1 MLQRFNSGLMVGIS
15 AIYPLVMSAQST
27 VTVSS
32 KIPGSSLTGKNLTAF
47 AITEDKHATVDRKF
61 VLQEINGELPV
72 VVCSAKPEVAAS
84 INNYLY
90 ESLVADE
97 LDGVYGDEEPNGD
110 EEFAAPA
117 LDISTDSDSASM
129 ASTNLRIYGELD
141 FYGVANSQSLVGL
154 TVFYETN
161 SGLGISKN
169 PLYTERNHYI
179 FDANSGAAVS
189 FDVLARLLNFTSDG
203 LQERISS
210 AYSFAVEEA
219 LKQPCLIENTD
230 MAGLLKLNQQLRKS
244 DFQADEFVR
253 SVPVYLKNELL
264 VFDRPLLPDAY
275 KACDPM
281 GVVIPLK

>member
-1 MLQRFNSGLMVGIS
+1 
-15 AIYPLVMSAQST
+15 
-27 VTVSS
+27 
-32 KIPGSSLTGKNLTAF
+32 
-47 AITEDKHATVDRKF
+47 
-61 VLQEINGELPV
+61 
-72 VVCSAKPEVAAS
+72 
-84 INNYLY
+84 
-90 ESLVADE
+90 
-97 LDGVYGDEEPNGD
+97 
-110 EEFAAPA
+110 
-117 LDISTDSDSASM
+117 M

-203 LQERISS
+203 LLERISS

-244 DFQADEFVR
+244 DFQVDEFVR